1 MDVILRLRT
10 FLKTITQQLAQYQVI
25 HLKSEALIRPLVAL
39 FAASWYRLPLFYVVP
54 DRKTQNKVKILLEEL
69 STLFFDAKASIFTF
83 ENAPRQG
90 IILQE
95 HLRNQKPFSI
105 FLLKAEDLS
114 CEIEELEFF
123 MEHSLLL
130 EKNREYPRTSLL
142 EKLEKMGYQ
151 REDFV
156 REPGSFALRGEV
168 LDIFSPQ
175 MEHPV
180 RTYWFANVLE
190 KMKLFTADT
199 QRTFSE
205 VEQALIIPASG
216 RFKKLLLQEVLNKV
230 QGIIFWDDVFHEKS
244 PLSLPY
250 QVFSGIVPRR
260 EHRSVEILSEP
271 LPLFSGRMERFLS
284 YLRENA
290 FQKVLI
296 TLPAEKLE
304 SLASILREAAIPFS
318 SEIHAEEKIIIVPSN
333 LPQGFSIPE
342 TGLAIFSA
350 REILGFTYP
359 HPSSGRATPREE
371 GELLREIKEGDYV
384 VHEEHGVGIF
394 KGLKELVVEGVRR
407 VYIEIEYAA
416 SDKLYVPVDNAHLV
430 QKYVGGEGV
439 RPRLQRLGSD
449 EWSKIKERTR
459 KQAGKIARELVELY
473 ARRILEGGHAF
484 SPDTTW
490 QKQLELAF
498 PYLETPDQRKT
509 IEEVKKDMESPK
521 PMDRLVCGDV
531 GFGKTEIA
539 VRASFKAVMDGKQVA
554 LLAPTTLLSEQH
566 YITFRERMKDFPI
579 RIEVLNRFKSLAQQ
593 REIVEQIKK
602 GQVDIVIG
610 THRLLQKDI
619 AFKDLGLLIID
630 EEQRF
635 GVFHKEKL
643 KQLKVGVDVLTLTA
657 TPIPRTLYLS
667 LLGIRDISC
676 IETPP
681 EGRKNIH
688 TLVLPRKKEYIQQAI
703 AQELEREGQIFYV
716 CPRIK
721 DLMKIAEELREM
733 FPKINFA
740 FAHGRMSGKELEK
753 IMTDFYQGK
762 IPLLLCTT
770 IIEIGLDIPSV
781 NTLIVDPATHFG
793 LAQLYQLRG
802 RIGRG
807 NREAY
812 AYFFY
817 PRHLDHKAR
826 ERLNALLEFTETGSG
841 FKLALRDLEIR
852 GAGNILGPEQH
863 GFIQEVGFHLYSRLL
878 EEEIARLKG
887 EIEQLPSEFPVQISL
902 KEEAY
907 LPDYYIFSESER
919 LRYYQKLL
927 KALNE
932 EEIAKIAEEMEDR
945 FGKMPPPVSTL
956 FSLTKLKYYAKITQV
971 EEIKQEG
978 TRIFII
984 GPLEALVRLQSAF
997 RESAVATILTRY
1009 KDRAALRMPF
1019 IGTKKLA
1026 QLLEKVIRNGQT

>member
-1 MDVILRLRT
+1 MEVILRLQT
-10 FLKTITQQLAQYQVI
+10 FLKKLIQQTEKHQTIY
-25 HLKSEALIRPLVAL
+25 LKSESLLRPLFAL
-39 FAASWYRLPLFYVVP
+39 ALASGYRLPLIYVVP
-54 DRKTQNKVKILLEEL
+54 DRKTQSKAKTLLEEL
-69 STLFFDAKASIFTF
+69 SALFFASEAKIFVF
-83 ENAPRQG
+83 QNSPRQG

-95 HLRNQKPFSI
+95 QLRNKKPFSV

-114 CEIEELEFF
+114 CEVEELEFF
-123 MEHSLLL
+123 MENSLLL
-130 EKNREYPRTSLL
+130 EKNREYPRTKLL

-151 REDFV
+151 REEFV

-180 RTYWFANVLE
+180 RTYWFANLLE
-190 KMKLFTADT
+190 KMRFFKADT

-205 VEQALIIPASG
+205 TERVLVIPASG
-216 RFKKLLLQEVLNKV
+216 HFKKLLLQEAINREK
-230 QGIIFWDDVFHEKS
+230 GIVFWDDVFHEKA
-244 PLSLPY
+244 PLDLPY
-250 QVFSGIVPRR
+250 QIFSGIVPRK
-260 EHRSVEILSEP
+260 EHHTIEILSEP
-271 LPLFSGRMERFLS
+271 LPFFGGQMEKFLD

-304 SLASILREAAIPFS
+304 NLTAILKEAKIPFS
-318 SEIHAEEKIIIVPSN
+318 DKIHSEEKVIVVPSG
-333 LPQGFSIPE
+333 LPQGFSLTE
-342 TGLAIFSA
+342 LGMAVFSA

-359 HPSSGRATPREE
+359 HSSFKRTASRRE

-384 VHEEHGVGIF
+384 VHEEHGIGIF

-416 SDKLYVPVDNAHLV
+416 SDRLYVPVENAHLV
-430 QKYVGGEGV
+430 QKYVGGEGTK
-439 RPRLQRLGSD
+439 PRLQRLGTD
-449 EWSKIKERTR
+449 EWNKIKERTR
-459 KQAGKIARELVELY
+459 KQAGKIAKELVELY
-473 ARRILEGGHAF
+473 ARRMLEGGHAF

-498 PYLETPDQRKT
+498 PYLETPDQKKT
-509 IEEVKKDMESPK
+509 IEEVKKDMESPR

-539 VRASFKAVMDGKQVA
+539 IRASFKAVMDGKQVA

-566 YITFRERMKDFPI
+566 YITFRERMKDFPVK
-579 RIEVLNRFKSLAQQ
+579 IEVLNRFKSPAQQ
-593 REIVEQIKK
+593 RKIVEEIKE

-619 AFKDLGLLIID
+619 VFKDLGLLIID

-688 TLVLPRKKEYIQQAI
+688 TFVLPRKKEHIQQAI
-703 AQELEREGQIFYV
+703 ARELERQGQIFYV

-721 DLMKIAEELREM
+721 DLMKIAEEIKEM
-733 FPKINFA
+733 FPKIDFA
-740 FAHGRMSGKELEK
+740 LAHGRMSGKELEK
-753 IMTDFYQGK
+753 IMIEFYQSK

-812 AYFFY
+812 AYFLY
-817 PRHLDHKAR
+817 PHRLSHEAR
-826 ERLNALLEFTETGSG
+826 ERLNALLEFSETGSG

-887 EIEQLPSEFPVQISL
+887 EFDQLPPDFSVQISL

-907 LPDYYIFSESER
+907 LPDYYISSESER

-927 KALNE
+927 RAQTE
-932 EEIAKIAEEMEDR
+932 EEIRKIAEEMQDR
-945 FGKMPPPVSTL
+945 FGKMPPPTSNL

-978 TRIFII
+978 SQIFIV
-984 GPLEALVRLQSAF
+984 GSLETLVRLQDAF
-997 RESAVATILTRY
+997 QKNALPVTLTKY
-1009 KDRAALRMPF
+1009 KDRAALRIPLMSARRL
-1019 IGTKKLA
+1019 T
-1026 QLLEKVIRNGQT
+1026 QLLEKVIQNE